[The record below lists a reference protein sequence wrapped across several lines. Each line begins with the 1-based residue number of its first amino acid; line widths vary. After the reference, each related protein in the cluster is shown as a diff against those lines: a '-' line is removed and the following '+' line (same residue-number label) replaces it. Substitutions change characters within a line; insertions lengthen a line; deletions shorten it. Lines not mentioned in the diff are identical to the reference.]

1 MPCPLQ
7 QELIEK
13 VRRHLLNISELARRI
28 AEAIANRN
36 ENTAAELDRQV
47 DLKNVDLG
55 IYRDFRITE
64 RKSLTFRAE
73 MSNAFNLVNLSNPG
87 DQCRLDL
94 DIRLNQHDQC
104 DAPDATRPALRIL
117 TLWENCYDRHD
128 AT

>member
-1 MPCPLQ
+1 MPENRMPCPLQ

-55 IYRDFRITE
+55 IHRDFRINE
-64 RKSLTFRAE
+64 R
-73 MSNAFNLVNLSNPG
+73 NLSNPG
-87 DQCRLDL
+87 TKAGSTSTFGKISTTNAMRRVQLG
-94 DIRLNQHDQC
+94 
-104 DAPDATRPALRIL
+104 LRF
-117 TLWENCYDRHD
+117 
-128 AT
+128 AF